1 MTFNISQ
8 WSEGDNPQLIID
20 FINEVMDDL
29 RPSYSQSGWYTL
41 EQQQEIL
48 KKYARN
54 NNDYSFTYYD
64 GKILNVSYKG
74 VEIAFAKS
82 HMSYEFTFD
91 NLFVALYEDWSYY
104 GRDTVF
110 NSSYKENRYNSIY
123 QGFENLLDIKGITDK
138 PITVVVTKEND
149 M

>member
-48 KKYARN
+48 KKYAQN

>member
-8 WSEGDNPQLIID
+8 WSEVDNPQLIID

-48 KKYARN
+48 KKYAQ

>member
-48 KKYARN
+48 KKYAQ

>member
-8 WSEGDNPQLIID
+8 WSEGDNTQLIID

-48 KKYARN
+48 KKYAQ

>member
-8 WSEGDNPQLIID
+8 WSEVDNPQLIID

-48 KKYARN
+48 KKYAQN

>member
-1 MTFNISQ
+1 MIFNISK
-8 WSEGDNPQLIID
+8 WKEGDNPQLIID